1 MAYVSAFCQI
11 VDESSPYRIPNYK
24 KLKEYQS
31 LKGKTITFLPLD
43 NGYNTK
49 VVEKFSHKREFLIQK
64 VNNGRR
70 QMSSKVKRSEWYLKD
85 VDSGEKYK
93 LSVYFGDDYLLWKD
107 YNDISWDDE
116 VRIIDIPLY
125 ELKEW
130 NKYRDSIIGSSY
142 VHPLIKAKYSIVDL
156 SWGYSLSSNRK
167 DRKDIRQIVT
177 VENSIDKRRYN
188 YPLISART
196 DCFEKDKEGKYI
208 TSLVK
213 VEKPE
218 NPEIQ
223 YGEIKVITDSLNKY
237 SYSDNFIDIVI
248 FGDDSEFKFHL
259 KNNTQHTLKVLWED
273 ASFVDVDGSTSKI
286 MHNGVKFSEREN
298 AQSPS
303 SIVRGASLDDV
314 AIPTRN
320 VYYSES
326 LKDWEVRP
334 MYSEIPSNKTKQVIL
349 MLPIQIKGVTNEYLF
364 IFDINYEFKYPE
376 RINFD
381 YWYSLR
387 N

>member
-1 MAYVSAFCQI
+1 
-11 VDESSPYRIPNYK
+11 
-24 KLKEYQS
+24 
-31 LKGKTITFLPLD
+31 
-43 NGYNTK
+43 
-49 VVEKFSHKREFLIQK
+49 
-64 VNNGRR
+64 
-70 QMSSKVKRSEWYLKD
+70 
-85 VDSGEKYK
+85 
-93 LSVYFGDDYLLWKD
+93 
-107 YNDISWDDE
+107 
-116 VRIIDIPLY
+116 
-125 ELKEW
+125 
-130 NKYRDSIIGSSY
+130 
-142 VHPLIKAKYSIVDL
+142 
-156 SWGYSLSSNRK
+156 
-167 DRKDIRQIVT
+167 
-177 VENSIDKRRYN
+177 
-188 YPLISART
+188 
-196 DCFEKDKEGKYI
+196 
-208 TSLVK
+208 
-213 VEKPE
+213 
-218 NPEIQ
+218 
-223 YGEIKVITDSLNKY
+223 
-237 SYSDNFIDIVI
+237 
-248 FGDDSEFKFHL
+248 
-259 KNNTQHTLKVLWED
+259 
-273 ASFVDVDGSTSKI
+273 